1 MNRFYY
7 LSSKKQIRPPPSL
20 SAWQRYHSFWHVLLW
35 ETTLFSLLFYITF
48 LFELEVQTGFQ
59 FFIDFS
65 DSLQNGVYSTT
76 KIRSFSSIK
85 FKFMLL
91 FFFTALSPH
100 IHIALCSLTIFVWWY
115 MLFVAWL
122 LFILIRS
129 INLHAAFQAHQSLY
143 YYNFVNMCSLN
154 CISPEL
160 FRQKPLSAWNQCMSL
175 RCLRY
180 ME

>member
-1 MNRFYY
+1 MPVRIFYYY

-48 LFELEVQTGFQ
+48 LFKLEVQTGFQ

-91 FFFTALSPH
+91 VFFF
-100 IHIALCSLTIFVWWY
+100 Y
-115 MLFVAWL
+115 
-122 LFILIRS
+122 ILD
-129 INLHAAFQAHQSLY
+129 
-143 YYNFVNMCSLN
+143 
-154 CISPEL
+154 
-160 FRQKPLSAWNQCMSL
+160 
-175 RCLRY
+175 
-180 ME
+180 

>member
-1 MNRFYY
+1 MHAFVRKIISVPWRWSDYEKSLRPGCLYNSGISY

-35 ETTLFSLLFYITF
+35 ETNLFSLLFYITF

-91 FFFTALSPH
+91 VFFFYILDWKPLFLITYSKSEQVT
-100 IHIALCSLTIFVWWY
+100 SLQLQLV
-115 MLFVAWL
+115 LFVCFFLVPIIVDTFSWTYCL
-122 LFILIRS
+122 LF
-129 INLHAAFQAHQSLY
+129 
-143 YYNFVNMCSLN
+143 
-154 CISPEL
+154 
-160 FRQKPLSAWNQCMSL
+160 
-175 RCLRY
+175 
-180 ME
+180 

>member
-1 MNRFYY
+1 MGQCKNLRGKFINCY

-91 FFFTALSPH
+91 VFFF
-100 IHIALCSLTIFVWWY
+100 Y
-115 MLFVAWL
+115 
-122 LFILIRS
+122 ILDW
-129 INLHAAFQAHQSLY
+129 
-143 YYNFVNMCSLN
+143 
-154 CISPEL
+154 
-160 FRQKPLSAWNQCMSL
+160 KPLFFDNIFQIRTSNFLATAISAFLFAFSSCQ
-175 RCLRY
+175 
-180 ME
+180 

>member
-1 MNRFYY
+1 MDSEYSWLLYMEVYPY

-91 FFFTALSPH
+91 VFFF
-100 IHIALCSLTIFVWWY
+100 Y
-115 MLFVAWL
+115 
-122 LFILIRS
+122 ILD
-129 INLHAAFQAHQSLY
+129 
-143 YYNFVNMCSLN
+143 
-154 CISPEL
+154 
-160 FRQKPLSAWNQCMSL
+160 
-175 RCLRY
+175 
-180 ME
+180 

>member
-1 MNRFYY
+1 MYFDTLSFYMNRFYY

-91 FFFTALSPH
+91 VFFF
-100 IHIALCSLTIFVWWY
+100 Y
-115 MLFVAWL
+115 
-122 LFILIRS
+122 ILD
-129 INLHAAFQAHQSLY
+129 
-143 YYNFVNMCSLN
+143 
-154 CISPEL
+154 
-160 FRQKPLSAWNQCMSL
+160 
-175 RCLRY
+175 
-180 ME
+180 

>member
-1 MNRFYY
+1 MFIFTWLRLSASILRSTLITSSALVPFTIATMVPFCPCLSRLVRMGQCKNLRGKFINCY

-91 FFFTALSPH
+91 VFFF
-100 IHIALCSLTIFVWWY
+100 Y
-115 MLFVAWL
+115 
-122 LFILIRS
+122 ILD
-129 INLHAAFQAHQSLY
+129 
-143 YYNFVNMCSLN
+143 
-154 CISPEL
+154 
-160 FRQKPLSAWNQCMSL
+160 
-175 RCLRY
+175 
-180 ME
+180 

>member
-1 MNRFYY
+1 MGQCKNLRGKFINCYLSSKKKQKSKREQAIYHIFPY

-91 FFFTALSPH
+91 VFFF
-100 IHIALCSLTIFVWWY
+100 Y
-115 MLFVAWL
+115 
-122 LFILIRS
+122 ILD
-129 INLHAAFQAHQSLY
+129 
-143 YYNFVNMCSLN
+143 
-154 CISPEL
+154 
-160 FRQKPLSAWNQCMSL
+160 
-175 RCLRY
+175 
-180 ME
+180 